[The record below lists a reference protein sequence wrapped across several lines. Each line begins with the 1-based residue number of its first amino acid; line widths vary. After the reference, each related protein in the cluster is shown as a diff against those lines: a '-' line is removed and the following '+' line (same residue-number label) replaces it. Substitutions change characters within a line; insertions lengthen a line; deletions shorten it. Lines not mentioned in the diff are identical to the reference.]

1 MFWIKVLVKIEAD
14 LEARGGE
21 ALHCLLNAT
30 LGAPHLRVI
39 VGYEALGCSLN
50 AAAVLLRGR
59 SVYVRHCR

>member
-1 MFWIKVLVKIEAD
+1 MFWIKLLIEIEAD

-39 VGYEALGCSLN
+39 VGHEASCCSLN
-50 AAAVLLRGR
+50 AAAVLLRG
-59 SVYVRHCR
+59 